1 MNEINFIIRMF
12 TYAITYR
19 ELNYYN
25 FDHFHLKNLKKVVL
39 IKKLMRTLLLFFY
52 SFLRKWF

>member
-1 MNEINFIIRMF
+1 MSLNITLLKNKTLQNEMNEINFIIRMF

-25 FDHFHLKNLKKVVL
+25 FDHFQLQNLK
-39 IKKLMRTLLLFFY
+39 R
-52 SFLRKWF
+52 

>member
-1 MNEINFIIRMF
+1 MSLNINLLKNKTLQNGMNEINFIIRMF

-25 FDHFHLKNLKKVVL
+25 FDHFHLKNLKKVVP
-39 IKKLMRTLLLFFY
+39 Y
-52 SFLRKWF
+52 